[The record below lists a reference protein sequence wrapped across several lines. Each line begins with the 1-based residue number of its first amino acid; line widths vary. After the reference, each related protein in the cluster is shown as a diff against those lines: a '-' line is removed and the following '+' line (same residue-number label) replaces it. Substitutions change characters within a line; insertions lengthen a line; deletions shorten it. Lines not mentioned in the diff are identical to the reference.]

1 MGELVYS
8 RRTLQMFNLTSCKHD
23 HLSATSSA
31 VQEVTGQLNI
41 KDPISVMC
49 QDVSAPLAL
58 QTVAAMRPQ
67 SMNALMSPSPAPAW
81 AEAAYTGRCAYV
93 RCTQDAA
100 IFVSAQDLMLKMSG
114 VDWII
119 HTMDTG
125 HSPFLSCPAELANFL
140 INLASDLT
148 L

>member
-1 MGELVYS
+1 MCDSVVQPDLLCPANT
-8 RRTLQMFNLTSCKHD
+8 RPPFCQQLQLA
-23 HLSATSSA
+23 L
-31 VQEVTGQLNI
+31 QESTGQLNI
-41 KDPISVMC
+41 QDPVSVMC

-58 QTVAAMRPQ
+58 QAVAAMRPQ
-67 SMNALMSPSPAPAW
+67 SMNAFMSPSPAPAW
-81 AEAAYTGRCAYV
+81 ADAAYTGRCAYI

-100 IFVSAQDLMLKMSG
+100 IPVFAQDLMLKMSG

-119 HTMDTG
+119 HTMETG

-140 INLASDLT
+140 IKLASNFT